1 MFDIMYIILEVM
13 CIIRIEFLI
22 ILMVYLEFF
31 IELQYENGIK
41 NDQMKIIII
50 ENKVNNFIIRIR

>member
-1 MFDIMYIILEVM
+1 MFDIMFIILGVM

-22 ILMVYLEFF
+22 IFMVYLEFF
-31 IELQYENGIK
+31 FELQYENGIK
-41 NDQMKIIII
+41 NDEMKINII